1 MKLSYDFSGYKPPAL
16 DEKKLIEIA
25 HARQLAK
32 RTLILTVASLI
43 TNISLVLLAFIISPY
58 SLAAGLACLGYLC
71 VSLIGSGIIAAV
83 FAKRYP
89 LNLRSILGA

>member
-1 MKLSYDFSGYKPPAL
+1 MKLSYDFSNYKPPVL

-43 TNISLVLLAFIISPY
+43 TNICLVLLAFVIAPY
-58 SLAAGLACLGYLC
+58 SLTAGMACLALLGA
-71 VSLIGSGIIAAV
+71 SLAGSGIIAAV

-89 LNLRSILGA
+89 MNLRSILEA